1 MTINN
6 CRGSG
11 ILPMKSTTIMTE
23 SLCKGGISVS
33 RRLGSNS
40 TKNQH
45 KIWQKLNSNTRAWT
59 PHQVTMYLLYD
70 EFFVW
75 SKCTFFFI
83 PVQGIQIVESGVKWR
98 PHHHPPPKLNPLALL
113 SWSLLVGPSLPTAY
127 LEQVKFNYSCVFLIY
142 ILVILLHVK
151 SGN

>member
-6 CRGSG
+6 CRGSR

-23 SLCKGGISVS
+23 SLCKGAISVS
-33 RRLGSNS
+33 SRVGSNTS
-40 TKNQH
+40 ENPH
-45 KIWQKLNSNTRAWT
+45 KIWQKLNSDTRAWT

-70 EFFVW
+70 EFFFW
-75 SKCTFFFI
+75 SSVLFFL

-98 PHHHPPPKLNPLALL
+98 PHHPPPPPPNSTLWLFYPGQFSLHHPYHL
-113 SWSLLVGPSLPTAY
+113 STWNRL
-127 LEQVKFNYSCVFLIY
+127 NYSCVFLIY
-142 ILVILLHVK
+142 ILVILLHVM